1 LEYSLRRTD
10 NTRGFAVFIVYSS
23 KAVEKTTMKTAMT
36 LMLVAITCLTACT
49 TTARQNAGSP
59 PPFEC
64 TSIHPEV
71 CELEEQF
78 HQLRHEQAKQ
88 NAAIDEA
95 ERKRKAQM
103 KTAGT
108 VVANAAPAS

>member
-1 LEYSLRRTD
+1 MRTA
-10 NTRGFAVFIVYSS
+10 TALVLAAIACLSACS
-23 KAVEKTTMKTAMT
+23 TTD
-36 LMLVAITCLTACT
+36 
-49 TTARQNAGSP
+49 RQKAGSP

-64 TSIHPEV
+64 TSVHPEV

-78 HQLRHEQAKQ
+78 HRLRYEQAEQ
-88 NAAIDEA
+88 ISAIEEA

-108 VVANAAPAS
+108 VAAKAVPAG

>member
-1 LEYSLRRTD
+1 MR
-10 NTRGFAVFIVYSS
+10 
-23 KAVEKTTMKTAMT
+23 TAMI
-36 LMLVAITCLTACT
+36 LPLVAVTCLSACS
-49 TTARQNAGSP
+49 TTAPKSSAAP

-78 HQLRHEQAKQ
+78 HKLRHEQAKQ
-88 NAAIDEA
+88 NAAIDAA

-108 VVANAAPAS
+108 VAANAVPAS

>member
-1 LEYSLRRTD
+1 MRNVTILAL
-10 NTRGFAVFIVYSS
+10 A
-23 KAVEKTTMKTAMT
+23 
-36 LMLVAITCLTACT
+36 AIACLTGCST
-49 TTARQNAGSP
+49 TSAQRTAV

-78 HQLRHEQAKQ
+78 HNLRFEQAKQ

-95 ERKRKAQM
+95 ERRRRAQM

-108 VVANAAPAS
+108 VAANAVPAS

>member
-1 LEYSLRRTD
+1 MRI
-10 NTRGFAVFIVYSS
+10 A
-23 KAVEKTTMKTAMT
+23 TAM
-36 LMLVAITCLTACT
+36 MLAAIACLSACS

-71 CELEEQF
+71 CEVEEQF
-78 HQLRHEQAKQ
+78 HNLRFEQAKQ
-88 NAAIDEA
+88 NAAIEEA

-108 VVANAAPAS
+108 VAANAVPAS

>member
-1 LEYSLRRTD
+1 MQKTMIL
-10 NTRGFAVFIVYSS
+10 GVFA
-23 KAVEKTTMKTAMT
+23 A
-36 LMLVAITCLTACT
+36 LCLGGCAATSPRST
-49 TTARQNAGSP
+49 GTP

-78 HQLRHEQAKQ
+78 HLLRYEQAAQ

-95 ERKRKAQM
+95 ERRRR
-103 KTAGT
+103 
-108 VVANAAPAS
+108 AAPGPAPLDRG

>member
-1 LEYSLRRTD
+1 MRLAT
-10 NTRGFAVFIVYSS
+10 I
-23 KAVEKTTMKTAMT
+23 
-36 LMLVAITCLTACT
+36 LVPAALTCLSACSTTSQKNTA
-49 TTARQNAGSP
+49 AA

-78 HQLRHEQAKQ
+78 HHLRFEQAKQ

-95 ERKRKAQM
+95 ERRRRAQM

-108 VVANAAPAS
+108 VAANAVPAS

>member
-1 LEYSLRRTD
+1 MRTA
-10 NTRGFAVFIVYSS
+10 TI
-23 KAVEKTTMKTAMT
+23 
-36 LMLVAITCLTACT
+36 LVLATTACLYACS
-49 TTARQNAGSP
+49 TTAPRSTATP

-78 HQLRHEQAKQ
+78 HKLRHEQAKQ

-95 ERKRKAQM
+95 ERKRKAQT

-108 VVANAAPAS
+108 VAAIAVPAS

>member
-1 LEYSLRRTD
+1 M
-10 NTRGFAVFIVYSS
+10 
-23 KAVEKTTMKTAMT
+23 VEKTMRLAMI
-36 LMLVAITCLTACT
+36 LVPAAITCLSACST
-49 TTARQNAGSP
+49 TGQNNAAAV

-78 HQLRHEQAKQ
+78 HNLRFEQAKQ

-95 ERKRKAQM
+95 ERRRRAQL

-108 VVANAAPAS
+108 VAANAVPAG

>member
-1 LEYSLRRTD
+1 MR
-10 NTRGFAVFIVYSS
+10 I
-23 KAVEKTTMKTAMT
+23 M
-36 LMLVAITCLTACT
+36 AITGLLAVTLSTGCAATASRT
-49 TTARQNAGSP
+49 TVAP

-78 HQLRHEQAKQ
+78 HLLRFEQAAQ

-95 ERKRKAQM
+95 ERKRRA
-103 KTAGT
+103 TNESA
-108 VVANAAPAS
+108 ANSRG